1 MDSRLIFLRWRR
13 TAPVNPVVL
22 RVRILGRRSL
32 RGEAPRASTRPH
44 AGAASVLTGVT
55 QEGSRTGPMVESG
68 QGRRGADRQIRLQ
81 RSLRADAEP

>member
-13 TAPVNPVVL
+13 TAQVNPVVL
-22 RVRILGRRSL
+22 RVRILACRSL
-32 RGEAPRASTRPH
+32 RGDAAWASTRPH

-68 QGRRGADRQIRLQ
+68 QGRRGEDRQIRLLH
-81 RSLRADAEP
+81 SPRADAEP